1 MIVSRNDSSLSK
13 NSRDVKVDRFGF
25 IKNCSYK
32 HQVFGQAVPKIEEGK
47 PPYFFSFLIILFVT
61 ISSPYNA
68 QISTSLEGYY
78 GKEKTM
84 IAITFDKKISNLF
97 HFGGI
102 LKTGSLSVF
111 SYPDFNYDYNDSTFD
126 SNNNILPGYT
136 FPYSENKGSFAGGS
150 TKMTSWSLGTYLSLF
165 RSLSQNKKDWF
176 FIRFDLDFL
185 RLKDSYNFRWSQV
198 EYVGIEKQEK
208 ITNDQGVYTYGS
220 IALSSRP
227 GYQRF
232 LDKKNRFFAQ
242 VNLGIC
248 YYHPLYFNSEGAGYA
263 SGTPFMG
270 VEFEVGGGIGY
281 VVKKK

>member
-1 MIVSRNDSSLSK
+1 MKS
-13 NSRDVKVDRFGF
+13 
-25 IKNCSYK
+25 
-32 HQVFGQAVPKIEEGK
+32 PT
-47 PPYFFSFLIILFVT
+47 YFFPCLLMLFIASAQT
-61 ISSPYNA
+61 CNA

-84 IAITFDKKISNLF
+84 IAITVDKKISDLF

-102 LKTGSLSVF
+102 VKTGSLSVF
-111 SYPDFNYDYNDSTFD
+111 RYPDFYYDYNDTTFD
-126 SNNNILPGYT
+126 SNNNILPDYT
-136 FPYSENKGSFAGGS
+136 FPYSENKGNFAGGS
-150 TKMTSWSLGTYLSLF
+150 TKMTSWSLGAYLSLN
-165 RSLSQNKKDWF
+165 RSLSQNKKNWF
-176 FIRFDLDFL
+176 FIRFDLECL
-185 RLKDSYNFRWSQV
+185 RLKDSYDFRWSHV
-198 EYVGIEKQEK
+198 EYVGLEKQEK
-208 ITNDQGVYTYGS
+208 ITEDQGVYTYGS

-232 LDKKNRFFAQ
+232 FDKKNRFFAQ

-248 YYHPLYFNSEGAGYA
+248 YYHPLYFNSEGSGYA